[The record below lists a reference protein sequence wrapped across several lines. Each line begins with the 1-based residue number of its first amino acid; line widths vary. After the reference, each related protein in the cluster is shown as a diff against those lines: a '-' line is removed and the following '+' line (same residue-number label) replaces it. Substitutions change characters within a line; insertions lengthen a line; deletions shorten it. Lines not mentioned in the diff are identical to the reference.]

1 MKKLLLATAA
11 VGLSGC
17 SWLGLGQND
26 KTDLPEYSQYTQPAA
41 PKAAKAVKSADGCC
55 LSRWNVEAAIGP
67 EFFFGGDAISGG
79 DINDLSGATIPTALG
94 GTGVAGTTVV
104 TSNNQSIQDI
114 YGIGA
119 RYELGGS
126 YALSPNR
133 KVTLSGHY
141 SNADADETTLG
152 TINGTDVTGQ
162 LSDFE
167 RYGFEAGLRQ
177 YAKPFN
183 APLVNSLRPYV
194 EGRAG
199 VTRIRDIEFVNSDD
213 SATILPGTTPFID
226 GSWVP
231 TATGLVG
238 LETPVSKYLTMGIE
252 TGVRWTGAPDS
263 DNSVLGAGVPLAG
276 TNNFGRNTLSVPL
289 QIRGRYRF

>member
-26 KTDLPEYSQYTQPAA
+26 KVNTPEYAKYTQPTA
-41 PKAAKAVKSADGCC
+41 PKAVNAAQRANGCC
-55 LSRWNVEAAIGP
+55 LSRWNIEGAIGP
-67 EFFFGGDAISGG
+67 EFFFSGDGISG
-79 DINDLSGATIPTALG
+79 DQINDLSGATIPTALG
-94 GTGVAGTTVV
+94 GTGVAGTTVAAS
-104 TSNNQSIQDI
+104 TNQSLQDI
-114 YGIGA
+114 YGIGT

-133 KVTLSGHY
+133 KVTLTGHY
-141 SNADADETTLG
+141 ANASADDTTLG
-152 TINGTDVTGQ
+152 TVNGAAVNGQ

-199 VTRIRDIEFVNSDD
+199 VTRIRDIDFVNSDAN
-213 SATILPGTTPFID
+213 ATVLAGSTPFIE

-231 TATGLVG
+231 TATGLIG
-238 LETPVSKYLTMGIE
+238 IETPVAKYLTMGIE
-252 TGVRWTGAPDS
+252 TGVRWTGVPNS
-263 DNSVLGAGVPLAG
+263 DTSVLGAGVPLAG
-276 TNNFGRNTLSVPL
+276 TNNFGNALSIPL

>member
-11 VGLSGC
+11 IGLSGC

-26 KTDLPEYSQYTQPAA
+26 HKNIPEYSQYKQPAA
-41 PKAAKAVKSADGCC
+41 PKAAKATKRADGCC

-79 DINDLSGATIPTALG
+79 DINDFSGVP
-94 GTGVAGTTVV
+94 GTTV
-104 TSNNQSIQDI
+104 TASDQSLRDI

-133 KVTLSGHY
+133 KVTLAGHY
-141 SNADADETTLG
+141 ANASADETTLG
-152 TINGTDVTGQ
+152 TVDGVDVNGQ

-177 YAKPFN
+177 YAKPFK

-199 VTRIRDIEFVNSDD
+199 VARVRDIEFVNSD
-213 SATILPGTTPFID
+213 AAAAVLPGTTPFIE

-238 LETPVSKYLTMGIE
+238 IETPVSKYLTMGIE
-252 TGVRWTGAPDS
+252 TGVRWTGVADS

-276 TNNFGRNTLSVPL
+276 TNNFGNAFSVPL